1 MPVWIDLRF
10 LLLLVWLFSAI
21 HQYLYIGPARVCQA
35 PVQREMRAP
44 SSNAASGGGCLR
56 SGIRSFLVA
65 LPRSLGGLTRLL
77 DPGRLLRNPW
87 LWRIPDPHGR
97 LVCPFVPLS
106 RNPQLPTVQQKLDT
120 LGVGRR
126 EGVGC
131 TVALSEYLVNRL
143 SLGIKQPVSPVGP
156 GGGSHRP

>member
-56 SGIRSFLVA
+56 SGIRSLLVA
-65 LPRSLGGLTRLL
+65 LPPVAWGLNEALGPRSLAAQSLALANSRPAWAMG
-77 DPGRLLRNPW
+77 
-87 LWRIPDPHGR
+87 
-97 LVCPFVPLS
+97 VPFGAS
-106 RNPQLPTVQQKLDT
+106 LP
-120 LGVGRR
+120 
-126 EGVGC
+126 
-131 TVALSEYLVNRL
+131 N
-143 SLGIKQPVSPVGP
+143 
-156 GGGSHRP
+156 